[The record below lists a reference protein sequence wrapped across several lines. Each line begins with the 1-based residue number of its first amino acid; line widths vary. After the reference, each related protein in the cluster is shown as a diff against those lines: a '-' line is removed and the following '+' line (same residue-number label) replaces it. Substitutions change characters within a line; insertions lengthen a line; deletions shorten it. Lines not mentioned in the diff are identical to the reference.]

1 MAKKAAAAAK
11 GKAAGGTLSN
21 AKVKALKGLLDQYSA
36 ANPGMSD
43 QALEAIKLI
52 QNAAADGSVTTKE
65 INGMSKM
72 AKVAFKSINKV
83 VAEAQ
88 AGDPITQK
96 YLLKLTKLGGRVV
109 VR

>member
-36 ANPGMSD
+36 ANPGMSAD
-43 QALEAIKLI
+43 ALEAIKLI

-96 YLLKLTKLGGRVV
+96 YLLKLTKLGGRVI